1 MFMNEF
7 ILTCEDFWWWNM
19 WNACLP
25 LARFFL
31 ETYFGGA
38 VLPQVHF
45 CRAADIRLYNLCSAQ
60 GTCFVSQVGVQ
71 THFVLHLP
79 DAHLVWNCV
88 PLVGHPFLILI
99 KVLSELAWPCG
110 FGTVVPAVTR
120 PYSSQALQI
129 GLVIVGPGALQEF
142 SPCELLMG
150 REWALPLHY
159 QAQLNQRVQLKI
171 VKFVMGVEKCVQ
183 NKQFERYHYLWKDN
197 EKEIIEKT
205 EAPGKRRRES
215 SCVPHLLLDSYSAHF
230 EGEIRCYFFPFL
242 FLSTLAF
249 LNFLGPEAF

>member
-1 MFMNEF
+1 M
-7 ILTCEDFWWWNM
+7 
-19 WNACLP
+19 
-25 LARFFL
+25 
-31 ETYFGGA
+31 
-38 VLPQVHF
+38 PQVHF

-88 PLVGHPFLILI
+88 SLVGHPFLILI

-150 REWALPLHY
+150 R
-159 QAQLNQRVQLKI
+159 
-171 VKFVMGVEKCVQ
+171 
-183 NKQFERYHYLWKDN
+183 D
-197 EKEIIEKT
+197 
-205 EAPGKRRRES
+205 
-215 SCVPHLLLDSYSAHF
+215 
-230 EGEIRCYFFPFL
+230 
-242 FLSTLAF
+242 
-249 LNFLGPEAF
+249 